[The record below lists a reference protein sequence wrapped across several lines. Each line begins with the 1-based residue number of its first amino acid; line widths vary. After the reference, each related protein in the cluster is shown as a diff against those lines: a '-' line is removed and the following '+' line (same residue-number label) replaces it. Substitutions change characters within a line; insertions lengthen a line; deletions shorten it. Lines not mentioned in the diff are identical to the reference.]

1 MESEAIALDDR
12 DAVERWC
19 RQFGCSEADLI
30 RAVWK
35 VGNRSVDVERF
46 LNDAWS
52 GHPPPSRLPT
62 GPHS

>member
-1 MESEAIALDDR
+1 MESQAISLDDR

-35 VGNRSVDVERF
+35 VGNRAADVERF

-52 GHPPPSRLPT
+52 GHAPSTGLPK
-62 GPHS
+62 GPRS